1 MHPHTLELRLSSG
14 PFYPRLAAAMAAAAL
29 RFKHATSIVFRA
41 LELLSHGKTDT
52 VKDARNSGGF
62 LRGACNL
69 KPHTVPTSQLAKL
82 VGERVGGVGEA
93 PNSPTCV

>member
-1 MHPHTLELRLSSG
+1 MQPSLLGHFIRAWA
-14 PFYPRLAAAMAAAAL
+14 LAAAMAAAL
-29 RFKHATSIVFRA
+29 RFKHGLHLFRA